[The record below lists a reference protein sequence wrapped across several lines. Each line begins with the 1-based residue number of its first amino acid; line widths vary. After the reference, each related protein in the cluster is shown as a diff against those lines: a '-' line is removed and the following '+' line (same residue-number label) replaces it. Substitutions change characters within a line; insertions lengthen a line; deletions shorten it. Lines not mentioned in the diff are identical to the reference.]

1 MNANQCVLTNVRLS
15 YVHLT
20 KPFSNDPQ
28 QAPKYSTTILIPKSS
43 SNKAAIDAAI
53 AVATNTGKTGKWN
66 GVVPPVLNNPVHDGD
81 GVKSDGTPYGPECA
95 GHWVLNASSS
105 AETPI
110 EIVDRNMVKI
120 MDATQI
126 YSGIYANVCVTFYP
140 YLYNGKKGIGCG
152 LGPVQKVS
160 DGEPL
165 GGSAPTAASCFSALG
180 DEGGFNAMGT
190 EVKINP
196 ITGKPM

>member
-1 MNANQCVLTNVRLS
+1 M
-15 YVHLT
+15 
-20 KPFSNDPQ
+20 
-28 QAPKYSTTILIPKSS
+28 
-43 SNKAAIDAAI
+43 
-53 AVATNTGKTGKWN
+53 
-66 GVVPPVLNNPVHDGD
+66 LNNPVHDGD

-95 GHWVLNASSS
+95 GHWVLNASSG

-152 LGPVQKVS
+152 LGPVQKIS

-180 DEGGFNAMGT
+180 DEGGFSAMGT

-196 ITGKPM
+196 ITGKSM